1 MGGMKRAV
9 SEVHEGLRETAKEIG
24 LNIRDEKQKQWVQ
37 NKRKR
42 RIRKIFTIKDH
53 DIEVVR
59 KFKYLWTVISNTN
72 CEMIIK
78 AIILAANKA

>member
-1 MGGMKRAV
+1 M
-9 SEVHEGLRETAKEIG
+9 
-24 LNIRDEKQKQWVQ
+24 VQ

-59 KFKYLWTVISNTN
+59 SFKYLWTVINNTN

-78 AIILAANKA
+78 AIILAANKS